1 MAAQLKTSD
10 PNRLLKT
17 IIIVVVFLALAFST
31 IFLISG
37 NLNGLAHQPGF
48 LGTHA
53 HLYSDIN
60 LIAQILLLA
69 GMTVG
74 FFLAHYGKIDAHQ
87 YNQTTWVLFNVVL
100 AICIM
105 IIRFAEDVV
114 SGLPANLRET
124 YAIVGII
131 HAVLGTLAIVCGI
144 YLLLRMNKLIPK
156 AWRVPWWKNLMRV
169 TLGLYLATG
178 LLGVITY
185 FVWNVFV

>member
-1 MAAQLKTSD
+1 MDTQLKTND
-10 PNRLLKT
+10 PYRTMRNIFK
-17 IIIVVVFLALAFST
+17 VVIFLALAFAAV
-31 IFLISG
+31 FLVSG

-60 LIAQILLLA
+60 LFAQILLLA

-87 YNQTTWVLFNVVL
+87 YNQTTWVLFNIVL
-100 AICIM
+100 TICIM
-105 IIRFAEDVV
+105 IIRFSEDVI
-114 SGLPANLRET
+114 SGLPANLQQA

-131 HAVLGTLAIVCGI
+131 HAVLGSLAIICGV

>member
-1 MAAQLKTSD
+1 MDTQLKTND
-10 PNRLLKT
+10 PYRT
-17 IIIVVVFLALAFST
+17 IRNIFKVVIFLALAIASV
-31 IFLISG
+31 FLVSG

-48 LGTHA
+48 LGTRA

-60 LIAQILLLA
+60 LLAQILLLA

-87 YNQTTWVLFNVVL
+87 YNQTTWVLFNIVL

-105 IIRFAEDVV
+105 IIRFSEDVI
-114 SGLPANLRET
+114 SGLPANLQQA

-131 HAVLGTLAIVCGI
+131 HAVLGSLAIICGV

-156 AWRVPWWKNLMRV
+156 AWQVPWWKNLMRV